1 MNNLELVNEKPIV
14 SIIIPC
20 FNSESYIAEC
30 IESVIEQDYENIEV
44 IVVDDGSTDN
54 SAEIISKYKDVSL
67 YKQENSGACVARNY
81 GLSKSNGK
89 YIKFLDSDDFL
100 EIGVIKKQVEQAED
114 LDNNTIVYGD
124 YYLLRGRKKKIQNT
138 FLNKSEQTAL
148 LIVNDI
154 LTATPLHRKWML
166 EKVKGFD
173 DRFKNGQEWNLHVRL
188 SSEGFCFHHM
198 KIPVYNYRVHDS
210 ASRISNNRNNG
221 IQDIIYSIEKSNLT
235 SQRLGYKCSGDVKAA
250 FALRY
255 WWNARSF
262 YNKKENDLALEY
274 INKSRFLTCNYKR
287 YWPLYYRFFN
297 LFFGFK
303 ISELI
308 ITRIKTFLKSKYI

>member
-166 EKVKGFD
+166 EKVEGFD
-173 DRFKNGQEWNLHVRL
+173 ERFKNGQEWNLHVRL
-188 SSEGFCFHHM
+188 SSEGFIFHH
-198 KIPVYNYRVHDS
+198 INLPIYNYRVHSS
-210 ASRISNNRNNG
+210 AHRISNKENS
-221 IQDIIYSIEKSNLT
+221 IIDKINYNIKKIELT
-235 SQRLGYKCSGDVKAA
+235 EQRLGDKCSGDVTAA
-250 FALRY
+250 LALRY
-255 WWNARSF
+255 WWAARAFFRAGDKKSSKKYKEKSKDLTENYKSYWPKYYRIVFIILGYSF
-262 YNKKENDLALEY
+262 GEVFLSFLIKY
-274 INKSRFLTCNYKR
+274 KSR
-287 YWPLYYRFFN
+287 
-297 LFFGFK
+297 
-303 ISELI
+303 
-308 ITRIKTFLKSKYI
+308 KYV